1 MTNNSYDWHD
11 FVEDLTRWLREIDRW
26 FDRHRRLF
34 RRPRLIQVNR
44 KPCDGYRPTFR
55 KARPRT
61 SNSRNAREGVAE
73 R

>member
-1 MTNNSYDWHD
+1 MMTNDYDW
-11 FVEDLTRWLREIDRW
+11 LTELNKWIREIDRW

-34 RRPRLIQVNR
+34 RRPRMIQTNC
-44 KPCDGYRPTFR
+44 KPREGYRTTRR

-61 SNSRNAREGVAE
+61 NNTNSRNAREGVTG